1 MGNVSLT
8 IACGPYDRMEGIR
21 SGAVQIEGIDP
32 TYVAIESPVEIFA
45 RMIKQNAFDVS
56 EMSLTTF
63 MSARSRNDFPFV
75 GIPVFPS
82 RVFRHGFIFVN
93 SRAGIKKPQDLGGR
107 RIGVQGYRQTAS
119 VWIRGILKDEYD
131 VDFSGVRWVDGGG
144 STPSEKPFPGV
155 QVERVGGM
163 PALSEMLAQG
173 KIDAFM
179 GASAPLSFGK
189 NPDVAR
195 LFPNYREVEREYF
208 QRTGIF
214 PIMHT
219 MVVREKLYQEKPW
232 IAESLFKAFSESK
245 RLALRAMRFSGAMR
259 YMLPWLYDD
268 VDEIDRL
275 FGRDPYPY
283 GVEPNRRN
291 LETLARYLLAE
302 AFVERPID
310 VNAIFAPIAWKH

>member
-1 MGNVSLT
+1 MANISLT

-21 SGAVQIEGIDP
+21 SGAIQIEGIDP
-32 TYVAIESPVEIFA
+32 IYIAIESPVEIFT

-63 MSARSRNDFPFV
+63 MSARSRNEFPFV

-93 SRAGIKKPQDLGGR
+93 SRALIKTARELEGR
-107 RIGVQGYRQTAS
+107 RIGVQGYQQTAS

-131 VDFSGVRWVDGGG
+131 VDLSGVRWVDGGG
-144 STPSEKPFPGV
+144 SQMEKSIPGV
-155 QVERVGGM
+155 QIERASGM

-179 GASAPLSFGK
+179 GASAPTSFGK
-189 NPDVAR
+189 SPDIVR
-195 LFPNYREVEREYF
+195 LFPNYREVERDYF
-208 QRTGIF
+208 QRTRIF

-219 MVVREKLYQEKPW
+219 VVIRESLHKEEPW
-232 IAESLFKAFSESK
+232 IAESLFKAFTESK
-245 RLALRAMRFSGAMR
+245 RLALRSMRFSGAMR
-259 YMLPWLYDD
+259 YMLPWLYDEL
-268 VDEIDRL
+268 DEIDEL

-283 GVEPNRRN
+283 GLEPNRPN
-291 LETLARYLLAE
+291 LETLARYLLE
-302 AFVERPID
+302 QGFVTRPID
-310 VNAIFAPIAWKH
+310 INGIFAPIVWKH